1 MGTVMLKEDT
11 KIKLIKIAADLQ
23 KKTGRRIDF
32 DGAISHLI
40 DQYLN
45 QNQDWEKF
53 EIFCEP
59 IKNVTSEELLEE
71 LKRGRIED
79 EKKFSID

>member
-11 KIKLIKIAADLQ
+11 KTKLIRIAADLQ
-23 KKTGRRIDF
+23 KKTGRRTDF
-32 DGAISHLI
+32 DGAISYLI

-59 IKNVTSEELLEE
+59 IKNVTSEQLLEE
-71 LKRGRIED
+71 LKQGRNED